1 MIQNHFYDKKE
12 VSKELGIGASGGI
25 RPNKRKNLVVLFFDS
40 HPIRKVTDY
49 GRNIYQDYF
58 DEQQVYTIIRDKGRR
73 VINYS

>member
-1 MIQNHFYDKKE
+1 MIPNHFYDKKE

-25 RPNKRKNLVVLFFDS
+25 RPNKRKNIVVLFFDS

-58 DEQQVYTIIRDKGRR
+58 DEQTGLYYYTGQGQKG
-73 VINYS
+73 N